1 MRLRISSETP
11 SINES
16 PDIRSNG
23 GKKNGIT
30 EKKKKVNKSMNEDVE
45 LQTLEN
51 IRWHKDDLSVRDGW
65 VVTRCRHDP
74 PDGALNLLKRGG

>member
-1 MRLRISSETP
+1 
-11 SINES
+11 
-16 PDIRSNG
+16 
-23 GKKNGIT
+23 
-30 EKKKKVNKSMNEDVE
+30 MNEDVE